1 MRNPERVSVGVVG
14 GGSWGTALAAL
25 LARKGHR
32 VTLWVREEDVLRGIR
47 QERENRSYLPGVPLP
62 DELEATG
69 ELEAALLGH
78 EIVLWAV
85 PAQFVRELLAR
96 TYALLGPDV
105 QVVSAAKGIEADT
118 GLRMDEVFAEYL
130 TPRQRERFT
139 VLSGPSFAVEVAQ
152 EIPTAVV
159 VASRSSEMALRAQRV
174 FQTQNF
180 RVYTNT
186 DVVGVELA
194 GALKNVIA
202 IAAGAVTGL
211 GLGHN
216 TLAAL
221 ITRGLAEIS
230 RLGMALGAS
239 PATFAGLAG
248 LGDLVLTCTGPL
260 SRNRTVGY
268 RLGQGEPL
276 DRILAELRGV
286 AEGVHTVRAVVEL
299 ARRAGVQMPISEE
312 VFAIVWEGR
321 RPQDAIR
328 SLMTREPK
336 AETGA

>member
-1 MRNPERVSVGVVG
+1 MAEGVVSVGVVG

-25 LARKGHR
+25 LSRKGHR
-32 VTLWVREEDVLRGIR
+32 VTLWAREEEVLREVR
-47 QERENRSYLPGVPLP
+47 SHRENRTFLPGVSLP
-62 DELEATG
+62 AELEVTG
-69 ELEAALLGH
+69 ELGPALDGR
-78 EIVLWAV
+78 EMVVWAI
-85 PAQFVRELLAR
+85 PAQFARGVIARACGLLR
-96 TYALLGPDV
+96 PDA
-105 QVVSAAKGIEADT
+105 QVVSAVKGIEADT
-118 GLRMDEVFAEYL
+118 GMRMDEVFAEYL
-130 TPRQRERFT
+130 SPQQRERFT
-139 VLSGPSFAVEVAQ
+139 VLSGPSFAVEVAR
-152 EIPTAVV
+152 EMPTAVV
-159 VASRSSEMALRAQRV
+159 VASRSPEMALRAQRV
-174 FQTQNF
+174 FQTQTF

-202 IAAGAVTGL
+202 IAAGAVAGL

-230 RLGMALGAS
+230 RLGTVLGAS
-239 PATFAGLAG
+239 PPTFAGLAG

-276 DRILAELRGV
+276 QRILADLRGV
-286 AEGVHTVRAVVEL
+286 AEGVQTVRAAVEL

-312 VFAIVWEGR
+312 VFAIVWQGR
-321 RPQDAIR
+321 RPQEAIR
-328 SLMTREPK
+328 ALMTREPK
-336 AETGA
+336 AETGT